1 MWLRLRR
8 WAYPRASRVVALTAG
23 TADWIERHV
32 PGSKVTVIPNAVR
45 WPLEATEPILAPPDK
60 GSRHRLLA
68 VGRLHPVKGFDLLIR
83 AFQAIADY
91 FPDWD
96 LVILG
101 EGEGRS
107 ELQEQIDAAGLSA
120 RISMPGRAGN
130 IGQWYEASDLYV
142 LSSRIEGL
150 SNSLLESMASGLA
163 PVAFDCET
171 GPREIVR
178 NGIDGVLVNP
188 PEDDEALAAYLSDM
202 MAHHEQ
208 REAYARRAVDVR
220 DRFSTARIMALW
232 RQVFED
238 S

>member
-1 MWLRLRR
+1 
-8 WAYPRASRVVALTAG
+8 
-23 TADWIERHV
+23 
-32 PGSKVTVIPNAVR
+32 
-45 WPLEATEPILAPPDK
+45 
-60 GSRHRLLA
+60 
-68 VGRLHPVKGFDLLIR
+68 LIR
-83 AFQAIADY
+83 AFQSIADY

-101 EGEGRS
+101 EGESRD
-107 ELQEQIDAAGLSA
+107 ELQRQIDAAGLDT

-130 IGQWYEASDLYV
+130 IGEWYEQSDLYV

-202 MAHHEQ
+202 MARHEQ
-208 REAYARRAVDVR
+208 RRAYARRAVDVR